1 MEVEVYLDV
10 QYVSSFADFLKLK
23 TTCQK
28 YLKTKEK
35 YSQQSSYASY
45 LHKCVE
51 AECYRMPH
59 LCAKR

>member
-51 AECYRMPH
+51 AECY
-59 LCAKR
+59 